1 MLGRCTRHLDRA
13 VESLLAA
20 IVAAMVV
27 VGAVQVFGR
36 YALNSSL
43 SWTEEFQ
50 RFCHIWLVVLA
61 IPVGYNRASH
71 IGMEVLSKK
80 LPARAQRALAVI
92 VDAAWFVLGAAV
104 TVSTARLLSAA
115 KFQTSAGLGLRMDWV
130 YSGIAA
136 GGVYLAVSAA
146 RNLARR
152 FAATG
157 GER

>member
-1 MLGRCTRHLDRA
+1 MLIRCTKRLDRA

-20 IVAAMVV
+20 IVAAMVA
-27 VGAVQVFGR
+27 VGAVQVFSR

-50 RFCHIWLVVLA
+50 RFCHIWLVMLA
-61 IPVGYNRASH
+61 IPVGYNRAAH

-80 LPARAQRALAVI
+80 LPARAQRALAATI
-92 VDAAWFVLGAAV
+92 DAMWFVLGAAV
-104 TVSTARLLSAA
+104 TVSTAKLLSVARL
-115 KFQTSAGLGLRMDWV
+115 QTSAGLGLRMDWV

-136 GGVYLAVSAA
+136 GGVYLAISAA
-146 RNLARR
+146 RNLAGR
-152 FAATG
+152 FAAPG